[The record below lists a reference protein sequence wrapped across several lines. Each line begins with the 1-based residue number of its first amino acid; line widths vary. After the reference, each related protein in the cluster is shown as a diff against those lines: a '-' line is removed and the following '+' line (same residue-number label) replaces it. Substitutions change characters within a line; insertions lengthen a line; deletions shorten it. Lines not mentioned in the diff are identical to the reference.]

1 MPPDACARLK
11 MQSCREIAASNA
23 GETGQPCYGAAMAT
37 CNPRL
42 ALLVLTSSALLL
54 CSCAPRSDFPSLARR
69 PAEDIYASARAA
81 QAPPAPQPGISD
93 GLVARLSALRAVA
106 REAHASFV
114 SRQPAAARAVSAAS
128 GAAKGTEA
136 WSVASVAVAGLESAR
151 SRVGLPLADL
161 DRLEVQASNL
171 VADGAEADFKAV
183 RETRAEVEAIAASET
198 AVIDSLLGRLAR

>member
-1 MPPDACARLK
+1 
-11 MQSCREIAASNA
+11 MQSWRVIAEGYAS
-23 GETGQPCYGAAMAT
+23 ETYQPCYGAAMAK

-42 ALLVLTSSALLL
+42 ALLAMTSSAVLL
-54 CSCAPRSDFPSLARR
+54 SGCAPRSDFPSLARR

-81 QAPPAPQPGISD
+81 QAAPAPQPGISE
-93 GLVARLSALRAVA
+93 GLTERLAALRSVA
-106 REAHASFV
+106 REAHELFLT
-114 SRQPAAARAVSAAS
+114 RQSAATRAVSAAA

-151 SRVGLPLADL
+151 SRLGLPLADL

-183 RETRAEVEAIAASET
+183 RETRAEVEALAASET
-198 AVIDSLLGRLAR
+198 GVIDSLLGRLAG